1 MKKKETKLSFVYTN
15 RTWKIRL
22 TTTIHLTL
30 IMTSARID
38 ETSVRTVLLRPDP
51 DDQVKLFHV
60 TPGFKPFAEDFSIR
74 FTMNKL
80 FEKIHV

>member
-1 MKKKETKLSFVYTN
+1 MKKKQTKLSFAYAN

-60 TPGFKPFAEDFSIR
+60 TPGSNRLLKTFLSVLR
-74 FTMNKL
+74 
-80 FEKIHV
+80 

>member
-1 MKKKETKLSFVYTN
+1 
-15 RTWKIRL
+15 
-22 TTTIHLTL
+22 
-30 IMTSARID
+30 MTSARID

-80 FEKIHV
+80 FERTHV